1 MNTFTIV
8 GLGEVLWDLLP
19 GGKQLGGA
27 PANFA
32 YQAAA
37 LGDRGIV
44 AGRVGTDPLG
54 DEIGARLTALGLT
67 ARYVQRDPTRPT
79 GTVHVQVDANG
90 QPEFT
95 ITEDVAWDALA
106 WTEEW
111 AALAAEAD
119 AVCFGSLAQ
128 RSATSREAIHRF
140 LRATRPEAVR
150 LFDVNL
156 RQDYYSPSV
165 LDVSLRR
172 ATMVKLNDGELPR
185 VVGLLGL
192 RTEEDED
199 EETIARRLFQ
209 AYDLAL
215 VCVTRGAGGSL
226 LVTEADAVAHP
237 GYRVQV
243 ADTVGSG
250 DAFAAAVVHHW
261 LRGASLAAV
270 SNAANRLGAY
280 VATQVGATPLLSP
293 DVRRQ
298 VLRPTRPQVHSEAPS

>member
-1 MNTFTIV
+1 MKAFTVV

-44 AGRVGTDPLG
+44 ASRVGFDPLG
-54 DEIGARLTALGLT
+54 DEICTRLAALSLT
-67 ARYVQRDPTRPT
+67 TRYVQRDPAHRT
-79 GTVHVQVDANG
+79 GTVRVELDASG

-106 WTEEW
+106 WSQEW
-111 AALAAEAD
+111 AALAAETD

-128 RSATSREAIHRF
+128 RSPISRETIHRF
-140 LRATRPEAVR
+140 LRATRPETVR

-165 LDVSLRR
+165 LDISFRR
-172 ATMVKLNDGELPR
+172 ATIVKLNDAELPR
-185 VVGLLGL
+185 VAALLLGL
-192 RTEEDED
+192 EEDED
-199 EETIARRLFQ
+199 EETTAGRLLL
-209 AYDLAL
+209 AYDLAM
-215 VCVTRGAGGSL
+215 VCVTRGASGSL
-226 LVTEADAVAHP
+226 LVTEAGAIAHP

-250 DAFAAAVVHHW
+250 DAFAAAVAHHW
-261 LRGASLAAV
+261 LRGASLAAIG
-270 SNAANRLGAY
+270 NAANRLGAF
-280 VATQVGATPLLSP
+280 VATQAGATPSLPPNMRL
-293 DVRRQ
+293 Q
-298 VLRPTRPQVHSEAPS
+298 VLHPGTNPEPQ